1 MRIVAGRGED
11 IHRIVQRRERIE
23 RFNLRENFVIN
34 QDMAWVVERL
44 KAGENRLEPL

>member
-1 MRIVAGRGED
+1 MRVVSGCGED

-23 RFNLRENFVIN
+23 RFNRRENFVIT

-44 KAGENRLEPL
+44 KAGE